1 MLPQIVAVHC
11 LMLKSHF
18 INPPGRWRRRWLL
31 THKSFSIYSNTD
43 CRKLEQIDFLKHINH
58 LIFIDRLTIKRLSS
72 MKRGLSISQFTQ
84 NMKVSQSLLDLDL
97 GTTSTSN
104 IREIK
109 ITRLIFYQ
117 KYLMNNYNLTIYRP
131 HIIFYLWYTI
141 LQTMPHTK
149 PRHVFY
155 RFNKSSIMLFWL
167 LLHSV
172 S

>member
-31 THKSFSIYSNTD
+31 TQKSFSIYSNTD

-84 NMKVSQSLLDLDL
+84 NMKVSQSLLDL

-109 ITRLIFYQ
+109 ITRLILYQ

-167 LLHSV
+167 LLHRV

>member
-1 MLPQIVAVHC
+1 
-11 LMLKSHF
+11 MLKSHF

-31 THKSFSIYSNTD
+31 THKTFSIYSNTD

-72 MKRGLSISQFTQ
+72 MKRGLSISQVTQ
-84 NMKVSQSLLDLDL
+84 NMKVLKSLLDL
-97 GTTSTSN
+97 GTTSASN
-104 IREIK
+104 IREI
-109 ITRLIFYQ
+109 TRLILYQ
-117 KYLMNNYNLTIYRP
+117 KYLMNNYNLTIYRL

>member
-1 MLPQIVAVHC
+1 MLPQTVAVHC

-31 THKSFSIYSNTD
+31 THKTFSIYSNTD

-72 MKRGLSISQFTQ
+72 MKRGLSISHVTQ
-84 NMKVSQSLLDLDL
+84 NMKVLKSLLDL
-97 GTTSTSN
+97 GTTSASN

-109 ITRLIFYQ
+109 ITRLILYQ
-117 KYLMNNYNLTIYRP
+117 KYLMNNYNLTIYRL

>member
-1 MLPQIVAVHC
+1 MLPQTVAVHC
-11 LMLKSHF
+11 LMLKSHS

-31 THKSFSIYSNTD
+31 THKTFSIYSNTD

-72 MKRGLSISQFTQ
+72 MKRGLSISQVTQ
-84 NMKVSQSLLDLDL
+84 NMKVLKSLLDL
-97 GTTSTSN
+97 GTTSASN
-104 IREIK
+104 IRE
-109 ITRLIFYQ
+109 TRLILYQ
-117 KYLMNNYNLTIYRP
+117 KYLMNNYNLTIYRL

>member
-1 MLPQIVAVHC
+1 M
-11 LMLKSHF
+11 
-18 INPPGRWRRRWLL
+18 
-31 THKSFSIYSNTD
+31 
-43 CRKLEQIDFLKHINH
+43 EQIDFLKHINH

-131 HIIFYLWYTI
+131 HIIFYL
-141 LQTMPHTK
+141 
-149 PRHVFY
+149 
-155 RFNKSSIMLFWL
+155 
-167 LLHSV
+167 
-172 S
+172 